1 MGSLVELEPLLP
13 HPIEVVFAVAIV
25 VTVLF
30 LMIAYAIIK
39 MVTRQ
44 WPFGLGL
51 SLIVFALVVPFGGAV
66 LLAAL

>member
-1 MGSLVELEPLLP
+1 MESLVELEPLLP

-30 LMIAYAIIK
+30 AAYAIIK